1 MKSFSI
7 FIAGVLVGGLLFA
20 GVLAY
25 KVVSERDYV
34 DCMLDRPRI
43 DDTELCEPFRGKGY
57 PRPEVSGYN
66 YRVCMMDWG
75 EKEDH
80 NCDQF
85 KPKEEVE

>member
-1 MKSFSI
+1 MKSFLI
-7 FIAGVLVGGLLFA
+7 FIAGVLVGVALVFA
-20 GVLAY
+20 YIFFEVAT
-25 KVVSERDYV
+25 ERNYV
-34 DCMLDRPRI
+34 ECMLDVPGA
-43 DDTELCEPFRGKGY
+43 DDTEFCEPFRGKGY

-85 KPKEEVE
+85 KPKEGVE